1 MAWSPHDRAIPAG
14 FCPNAAISAGPARKQ
29 ENPAL
34 RKAKS
39 SGTDNFIWG
48 NDFRSYIMSNTF
60 KVFGVLA
67 ALVTLS
73 ACGETDMERT
83 ATGAVMGAAVAAVT
97 GENVANGALIGG
109 SIGAV
114 SCSVSPTAPN
124 CI

>member
-1 MAWSPHDRAIPAG
+1 
-14 FCPNAAISAGPARKQ
+14 
-29 ENPAL
+29 
-34 RKAKS
+34 
-39 SGTDNFIWG
+39 
-48 NDFRSYIMSNTF
+48 MSNTF